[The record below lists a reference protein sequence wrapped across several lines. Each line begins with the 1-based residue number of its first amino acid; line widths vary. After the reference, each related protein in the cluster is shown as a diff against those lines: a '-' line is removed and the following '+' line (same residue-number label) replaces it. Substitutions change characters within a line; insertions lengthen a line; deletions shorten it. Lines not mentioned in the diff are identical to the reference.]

1 MDFVHT
7 HVSQSVCFLS
17 NFSIFFFST
26 DLQTDAWQTVSCPII
41 LFDARSRGQGRV
53 TVAARAHM
61 HANTCTRNFILGWL
75 PLIAA
80 DFPNSAVSLSLSLNI
95 CVWSE
100 SCINYSPA
108 AAPCLRLSLLLC
120 FLLRPLTLSDRKR
133 RRVSVRLWCEVV
145 ADTRVC
151 SLT

>member
-1 MDFVHT
+1 MLFLLLQTISDAVWKNLTDNTDFVHT
-7 HVSQSVCFLS
+7 RHQVGLFRS

-26 DLQTDAWQTVSCPII
+26 DLQSDSWQTVSCPII
-41 LFDARSRGQGRV
+41 LFDARSRGQARV
-53 TVAARAHM
+53 VVAARAHM

-80 DFPNSAVSLSLSLNI
+80 DFPNSTVCRSLSHSLSLNI

-108 AAPCLRLSLLLC
+108 AAPCLRLSPVFSLAS
-120 FLLRPLTLSDRKR
+120 SDSFR
-133 RRVSVRLWCEVV
+133 
-145 ADTRVC
+145 
-151 SLT
+151 